1 MMNRVCLESMF
12 SLRIQLIIRNFFFRK
27 RRKFT
32 QVSCCKCGEDFAREM
47 HLYEHLKIDNR
58 CMAAMGGSVEEAR
71 RYVDRMK
78 KQTERENQA
87 KRESD
92 RLISKNWY
100 QANKESRKKGLAA
113 YHEANKES
121 WQKASADWMK
131 GGWWNWLSQF
141 LCQPVRSG
149 FLKQLSQNTTF
160 PQHERSEAERMR
172 GPQRMR

>member
-1 MMNRVCLESMF
+1 
-12 SLRIQLIIRNFFFRK
+12 
-27 RRKFT
+27 
-32 QVSCCKCGEDFAREM
+32 
-47 HLYEHLKIDNR
+47 
-58 CMAAMGGSVEEAR
+58 MGGSVEEAR

-100 QANKESRKKGLAA
+100 QANKESRKKGFAA

-121 WQKASADWMK
+121 QQKTSVDGWRVA
-131 GGWWNWLSQF
+131 GGTGQIGL
-141 LCQPVRSG
+141 LEA
-149 FLKQLSQNTTF
+149 TF
-160 PQHERSEAERMR
+160 PEYHISTAWAKRMR

>member
-1 MMNRVCLESMF
+1 M
-12 SLRIQLIIRNFFFRK
+12 
-27 RRKFT
+27 
-32 QVSCCKCGEDFAREM
+32 
-47 HLYEHLKIDNR
+47 
-58 CMAAMGGSVEEAR
+58 EEAR

-131 GGWWNWLSQF
+131 GGWWNWLSQYF
-141 LCQPVRSG
+141 
-149 FLKQLSQNTTF
+149 TF
-160 PQHERSEAERMR
+160 PLRERSERVGLSACVKH
-172 GPQRMR
+172 GHVVPSKNCKWLPFD

>member
-1 MMNRVCLESMF
+1 
-12 SLRIQLIIRNFFFRK
+12 
-27 RRKFT
+27 
-32 QVSCCKCGEDFAREM
+32 
-47 HLYEHLKIDNR
+47 
-58 CMAAMGGSVEEAR
+58 MAAMGGSVEEAR

-100 QANKESRKKGLAA
+100 QANKESLKKGMAA

-121 WQKASADWMK
+121 RQKASADWMK
-131 GGWWNWLSQF
+131 GGWWNWSSQL
-141 LCQPVRSG
+141 LCQPVGSG
-149 FLKQLSQNTTF
+149 FWKQDSQITIF

>member
-1 MMNRVCLESMF
+1 
-12 SLRIQLIIRNFFFRK
+12 
-27 RRKFT
+27 
-32 QVSCCKCGEDFAREM
+32 M

-172 GPQRMR
+172 GPQRTR

>member
-12 SLRIQLIIRNFFFRK
+12 SLRIQLIIRIFFFRK

-121 WQKASADWMK
+121 QQKTSVD
-131 GGWWNWLSQF
+131 G
-141 LCQPVRSG
+141 
-149 FLKQLSQNTTF
+149 
-160 PQHERSEAERMR
+160 
-172 GPQRMR
+172 